1 MPTLEELTKA
11 FDNSF
16 NSLSEAEN
24 IRKNFEE
31 KQKEYEK
38 VLNDLIIQSIP
49 PAEIL
54 RFESDTS
61 INNPK
66 VLTIHNI
73 LTLIDYAKLNKKIIS
88 SLMI

>member
-16 NSLSEAEN
+16 NSLSEAE
-24 IRKNFEE
+24 NFEE

-54 RFESDTS
+54 RF
-61 INNPK
+61 
-66 VLTIHNI
+66 
-73 LTLIDYAKLNKKIIS
+73 
-88 SLMI
+88 